1 MKKVLLLFVTVLFAG
16 FSSCSAQSWT
26 RNDVLIPL
34 NMVHT
39 DAAFKQFKKASK
51 MNQAEIVSELLS
63 QANKAYVDCETID
76 EIREL
81 RENVILIK
89 RYLSSGKQ
97 AFMSSQ
103 KEYNILYNKINKT
116 IREYEKGTTLYLET
130 GSYDDFGQDL
140 N

>member
-1 MKKVLLLFVTVLFAG
+1 MKKVLLLFVAVLFAG

-63 QANKAYVDCETID
+63 QANRAYVDCETID

-81 RENVILIK
+81 RASERK
-89 RYLSSGKQ
+89 
-97 AFMSSQ
+97 FSQ
-103 KEYNILYNKINKT
+103 
-116 IREYEKGTTLYLET
+116 
-130 GSYDDFGQDL
+130 
-140 N
+140 

>member
-1 MKKVLLLFVTVLFAG
+1 MKMVLLLFVAVLFAG

-63 QANKAYVDCETID
+63 QANKAYVACETID

-97 AFMSSQ
+97 SFMSSQ